1 MISVARAMEAC
12 HFWVWSPLSPSGS
25 SGLRR
30 LQALC
35 RILSIVA
42 REFVRDEIPI
52 KASALSFTVIL
63 SLIPAL
69 AFTIAVLK
77 GLVGEERIKGV
88 VYGYI
93 ERLESN
99 DAHSEVPHLNE
110 KTANKGIGTASSYLR
125 RAADLVFEYVD
136 QTDFATL
143 GAVGMFGFLL
153 AFYTIINSIETAL
166 NSIWRAYSDR
176 PIMQRIANY
185 LLFLII
191 LPLSASV
198 LFSISGYLSGSGI
211 WERFTESVP
220 VSGSNPAAFA
230 LLNVLLFA
238 GIFALL
244 YRVLPHHHVPIN
256 SALVGGVVGGTG
268 WTLAQ
273 FYYIKLQVGV
283 TRYNAIFGS
292 FATLPLFLVWIY
304 AGWIVFLIGAETAYA
319 LQVWRGYRPEAQE
332 TAPAERL
339 ALAFDLLH
347 EVFQDFSERKTS
359 RLSDIAMRLS
369 TDEGLLQGLLEALEK
384 GGVLR
389 CSDSKRREY
398 LPATNADKISADEVI
413 DAVFGEVVSPT
424 PGGKTAK
431 ETLEGM
437 KKDIKGLSLEKVLR
451 SAGRNGF
458 SSVSS

>member
-1 MISVARAMEAC
+1 MEAY

-25 SGLRR
+25 SGFRR

-42 REFVRDEIPI
+42 RKFVRDEIPI
-52 KASALSFTVIL
+52 KASALSFTVVL

-77 GLVGEERIKGV
+77 GLVSEGRIKGL

-93 ERLESN
+93 ERLDSDE
-99 DAHSEVPHLNE
+99 AHSGIPHLNE
-110 KTANKGIGTASSYLR
+110 RTENDRPGTASSHLR
-125 RAADLVFEYVD
+125 RAADMVFEYVD
-136 QTDFATL
+136 RTNFATL

-153 AFYTIINSIETAL
+153 AFYTIMNSIETAL
-166 NSIWRAYSDR
+166 NSIWQAYSDR
-176 PIMQRIANY
+176 PIMRRIANY

-198 LFSISGYLSGSGI
+198 LFSVSGYLSGSGI
-211 WERFTESVP
+211 WGRFIESVP
-220 VSGSNPAAFA
+220 ISGANPAVFAF
-230 LLNVLLFA
+230 LNVLLFA
-238 GIFALL
+238 GTFALL
-244 YRVLPHHHVPIN
+244 YRILPHHHVPIN
-256 SALVGGVVGGTG
+256 YALAGGMVGGAG
-268 WTLAQ
+268 WILAQ
-273 FYYIKLQVGV
+273 FCYIKLQVGV
-283 TRYNAIFGS
+283 TRHNAIFGS

-319 LQVWRGYRPEAQE
+319 LQVWRRYRPDAQE

-347 EVFQDFSERKTS
+347 EIFRDFSERKTS
-359 RLSDIAMRLS
+359 RLSDIAMRMS
-369 TDEGLLQGLLEALEK
+369 TDEGLLQGLTEALEK

-398 LPATNADKISADEVI
+398 LPATDADKISADEVI
-413 DAVFGEVVSPT
+413 ETVFGEVVSST

-431 ETLEGM
+431 KTLEEM
-437 KKDIKGLSLEKVLR
+437 KKGIKGLSLEEVLR

-458 SSVSS
+458 SGVSS